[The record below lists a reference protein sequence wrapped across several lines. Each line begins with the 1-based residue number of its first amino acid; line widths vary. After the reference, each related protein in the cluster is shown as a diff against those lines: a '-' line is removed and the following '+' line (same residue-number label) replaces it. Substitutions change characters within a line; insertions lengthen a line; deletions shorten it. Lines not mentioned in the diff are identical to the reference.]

1 MRVYSQRNGL
11 KLTDGLVRQMAHG
24 ILVVAVKPGAII
36 PIAYIKS
43 CLDQMLIDA
52 KIISAF

>member
-1 MRVYSQRNGL
+1 
-11 KLTDGLVRQMAHG
+11 MAHG